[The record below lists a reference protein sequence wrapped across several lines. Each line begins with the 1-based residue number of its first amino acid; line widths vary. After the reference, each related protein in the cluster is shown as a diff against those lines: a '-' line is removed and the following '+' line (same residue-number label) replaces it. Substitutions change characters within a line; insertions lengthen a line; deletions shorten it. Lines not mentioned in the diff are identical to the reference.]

1 MKSIILTFLLF
12 FTSIS
17 YGQVKVNGKVP
28 YTNSQE
34 MLLKSASEQK
44 MYAKE
49 RYKSVGFGLTG
60 IGIISLGLAIP
71 DNGEVL
77 PVIGDVEVLYAIG
90 GVLTLVG
97 AYYSIKAPIHLKRS
111 AAYLEASVTG
121 VRITF

>member
-1 MKSIILTFLLF
+1 MKIIIITTLLLF
-12 FTSIS
+12 TSS
-17 YGQVKVNGKVP
+17 VYGQVKEP

-44 MYAKE
+44 LYVKNH
-49 RYKSVGFGLTG
+49 YKGIGFGLTG

-77 PVIGDVEVLYAIG
+77 PVIGDVEVLYFIG

-97 AYYSIKAPIHLKRS
+97 VYNTLKAPIHLKRS

>member
-28 YTNSQE
+28 YTNSQQ

-44 MYAKE
+44 LYVKNY
-49 RYKSVGFGLTG
+49 YKGIGFGLTG
-60 IGIISLGLAIP
+60 IGLISLGSAIP
-71 DNGEVL
+71 DNPEV
-77 PVIGDVEVLYAIG
+77 VIVDAGVLYSIG
-90 GVLTLVG
+90 GVLTLLG
-97 AYYSIKAPIHLKRS
+97 IFHTLKAPIHLKRS

>member
-1 MKSIILTFLLF
+1 MKTIILTFLLF

-44 MYAKE
+44 LYVKNH
-49 RYKSVGFGLTG
+49 YKGIGFGLTG

-71 DNGEVL
+71 DNGDF
-77 PVIGDVEVLYAIG
+77 GADNAEVLYAIG